1 MLLVNPKD
9 PEQTIHSKFTD
20 IEAVKVL
27 EQIKSEFSFSLRSRY
42 PNVSAAQR
50 FWIHKLAMEHAF
62 PTFVQLHSNLEEFC
76 RRFKLL
82 QFRMDL
88 IKKEG
93 MEELISLG
101 KVKISSAD
109 KCLVWS
115 GDRVVGRIGEDK
127 FYPSNKCPAILT
139 AQINVFSFAP
149 VEFMELFGRATGVC
163 CICGR
168 LLTNEGSVA
177 RGIGPICAEENG
189 L

>member
-1 MLLVNPKD
+1 MLLTNPKD
-9 PEQTIHSKFTD
+9 TTQTIDSKFTD
-20 IEAVKVL
+20 VEAVKVL
-27 EQIKSEFSFSLRSRY
+27 EQLKTEFAISLRSRF

-62 PTFVQLHSNLEEFC
+62 PVFHQLHSNLEEFC
-76 RRFKLL
+76 RKFRIL

-101 KVKISSAD
+101 KVKILNGD

-115 GDRVVGRIGEDK
+115 GERVVGRIGEDK
-127 FYPSNKCPAILT
+127 FYPANRCPAILT
-139 AQINVFSFAP
+139 AQIEVFSYAP

-163 CICGR
+163 CVCGR

-177 RGIGPICAEENG
+177 RGIGPICAEEHG